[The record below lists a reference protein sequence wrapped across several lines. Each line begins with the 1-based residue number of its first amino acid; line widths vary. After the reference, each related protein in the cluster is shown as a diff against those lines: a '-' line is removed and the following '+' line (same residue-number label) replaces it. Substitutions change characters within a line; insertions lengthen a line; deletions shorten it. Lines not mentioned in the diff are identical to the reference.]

1 MKKITIFEMHV
12 KPYFYADTFHRIQI
26 QGERTGESP
35 AVLSMPCIGL
45 ACSDSPSFI
54 NQNLHAMHANKDNS
68 ADIRLIK
75 IQQKT
80 IKLLTKQLVRAYDII
95 QSISK
100 QNH

>member
-1 MKKITIFEMHV
+1 MKK
-12 KPYFYADTFHRIQI
+12 QI
-26 QGERTGESP
+26 
-35 AVLSMPCIGL
+35 
-45 ACSDSPSFI
+45 
-54 NQNLHAMHANKDNS
+54 NS

-75 IQQKT
+75 IQAKT